1 MTLVYLDIS
10 MQKNASRS
18 IFITMCK
25 MQDQVD
31 KYLNLKPD
39 ILVGQWSMPLV
50 PSLGRQ
56 RQAVQGQLGLQCEFQ
71 YSQIY
76 TEKSY
81 LLVLSSETIVSCTF
95 CILKMNFTLENL
107 NLYYQSRE
115 LCIKFF
121 FIDTVLHIEN
131 VLHKDI
137 CDGFLHFT
145 NCCALWES
153 IQNILKSELA
163 PAVTMAPAVRPT
175 HSLFNNYTEMEHL
188 TIMLF
193 QRLHHKST
201 RVFLRDSEYIEKLK

>member
-10 MQKNASRS
+10 MQKNGSRS

-39 ILVGQWSMPLV
+39 ILVGQWSTPLV

-95 CILKMNFTLENL
+95 CIHKMNFTLENL

-121 FIDTVLHIEN
+121 LQIRYFIQKMCCTKIFVM
-131 VLHKDI
+131 
-137 CDGFLHFT
+137 GFYTLQ
-145 NCCALWES
+145 
-153 IQNILKSELA
+153 I
-163 PAVTMAPAVRPT
+163 AV
-175 HSLFNNYTEMEHL
+175 HYG
-188 TIMLF
+188 
-193 QRLHHKST
+193 
-201 RVFLRDSEYIEKLK
+201 RVFRIFSSLNWLLQ